1 MRLMRE
7 GERQPSSGR
16 WKTYAGSA
24 AAVTV
29 AAVAGSWAVAPDT
42 HWYRSLSKPSWQ
54 PPAWAF
60 GAVWTPLYASI
71 AWAGGRALLAA
82 RAEERKTLAMSL
94 GVNLTLNTTWN
105 VLFFRL
111 RSTKAGLMGTAL
123 LDVSNAE
130 LIARTARVDRASA
143 LALIPYAAW
152 CGFATCLNASIARKN
167 RR

>member
-1 MRLMRE
+1 MRLMGE
-7 GERQPSSGR
+7 GERRPSSGR
-16 WKTYAGSA
+16 WKVYVRSA

-29 AAVAGSWAVAPDT
+29 AAAGGSWAVAPDT
-42 HWYRSLSKPSWQ
+42 RWYRSLSKPSWQ

-82 RAEERKTLAMSL
+82 RAEDRRALAVSL
-94 GVNLTLNTTWN
+94 GVNLTLNTTWA

-111 RSTKAGLMGTAL
+111 RSTKAGLVGTAL

-130 LIARTARVDRASA
+130 LIARTARADRAA
-143 LALIPYAAW
+143 GLALIPYAAW
-152 CGFATCLNASIARKN
+152 CGFATCLNASLT
-167 RR
+167 RRNGR